1 MSKPTGKIT
10 RTIRSE
16 QVLKAFLEVVR
27 PNLPLDLKK
36 THITADDIIYALG
49 YANVHRLSIA
59 SACQELQNAPSGN
72 RLREVLVEALP
83 SRAGTQRALNRMFH
97 QQLHPSL
104 LKGKRFYNIAIDL
117 TLIPYH
123 GQPYEYKK
131 EIMRGAPKS
140 GTTHFHGYATVSIVH
155 DNRRFVVALRFV
167 EYGEEMADI
176 IRWLIKRVKSLKI
189 RIRRVFLP
197 APVPQAQVD
206 KGFCF
211 KPVFKVLDQHKLSR
225 VVPIP
230 IRGKSGGVRCLFQG
244 KSRKTTYTFHSL
256 KYGAYTVQAVVT
268 KRYSNGR
275 YGRHTSK
282 WFAYAAA
289 GLPAGITPAQ
299 VFELYRQR
307 FGIETSYRQM
317 NQVRART
324 STRNPTI
331 RLLLVGL
338 AFVLFNLYITLRQI
352 LSSALKQPL
361 KSPKRFWL
369 SLRRVAFLLGRAIE
383 RLWGI
388 TEVLQLQPC
397 VTLS

>member
-1 MSKPTGKIT
+1 MSKPTSKIT
-10 RTIRSE
+10 RIIRSE
-16 QVLKAFLEVVR
+16 QVLKAFLQVVR
-27 PNLPLDLKK
+27 PNLSLDLKK
-36 THITADDIIYALG
+36 THITADDLIYALG

-104 LKGKRFYNIAIDL
+104 LKGKRAYNIAIDL

-123 GQPYEYKK
+123 GQPYQDKK

-176 IRWLIKRVKSLKI
+176 VRWLIKRVKSLKI
-189 RIRRVFLP
+189 CIRRVFL
-197 APVPQAQVD
+197 D
-206 KGFCF
+206 KGFCS
-211 KPVFKVLDQHKLSR
+211 KPVFKVLNQHKLSF

-268 KRYSNGR
+268 KRYSKGR
-275 YGRHTSK
+275 YGRHSSK
-282 WFAYAAA
+282 WFAYVVA

-307 FGIETSYRQM
+307 FGIESSYRQM

-324 STRNPTI
+324 STRNPAI

-338 AFVLFNLYITLRQI
+338 AFVLFNLYITLRQN
-352 LSSALKQPL
+352 LSSVLKQPL
-361 KSPKRFWL
+361 NSPKRFWL
-369 SLRRVAFLLGRAIE
+369 SLRRMALLLGRAIE
-383 RLWGI
+383 HLWGI
-388 TEVLQLQPC
+388 TEVLQHQPC
-397 VTLS
+397 ASLS

>member
-1 MSKPTGKIT
+1 MSKPTSKIT

-16 QVLKAFLEVVR
+16 QVLNAFVKVVR
-27 PNLPLDLKK
+27 PHLPLDLKK
-36 THITADDIIYALG
+36 THITAEDIIYALG
-49 YANVHRLSIA
+49 YANVQRLSIA
-59 SACQELQNAPSGN
+59 STCQELQDAPSGN

-83 SRAGTQRALNRMFH
+83 DRAGVQCALNRIFH

-104 LKGKRFYNIAIDL
+104 LKGKRDYNIAIDL

-123 GQPYEYKK
+123 GQPYQDKK
-131 EIMRGAPKS
+131 EIVRGAPKS

-155 DNRRFVVALRFV
+155 DDRRLVVALRFV
-167 EYGEEMADI
+167 EYGEEMAEI
-176 IRWLIKRVKSLKI
+176 VRWLIKRVKSLKI
-189 RIRRVFLP
+189 HLRRVFL
-197 APVPQAQVD
+197 D

-338 AFVLFNLYITLRQI
+338 AFVLFNLYITLRQNL
-352 LSSALKQPL
+352 LSEPQKKVRINPNVSVLLALSGSQA
-361 KSPKRFWL
+361 R
-369 SLRRVAFLLGRAIE
+369 ACIEHLL
-383 RLWGI
+383 GI
-388 TEVLQLQPC
+388 TEVLQIQPC

>member
-1 MSKPTGKIT
+1 MPKPTHEVT

-16 QVLKAFLEVVR
+16 QVLNAFVQVVR
-27 PNLPLDLKK
+27 PNLPLDLQN
-36 THITADDIIYALG
+36 TRITVDDIIYALA

-59 SACQELQNAPSGN
+59 SACQELQDAPSGN

-83 SRAGTQRALNRMFH
+83 DRAGMQRALNRMFH

-104 LKGKRFYNIAIDL
+104 LKGKRGYNIAIDL

-123 GQPYEYKK
+123 GQPYRDKK
-131 EIMRGAPKS
+131 EIVRGAPKS

-155 DNRRFVVALRFV
+155 DNQRFVVALRFI

-176 IRWLIKRVKSLKI
+176 VRWLIKRVKSLKI
-189 RIRRVFLP
+189 LIQRVFL
-197 APVPQAQVD
+197 D
-206 KGFCF
+206 KGFCS
-211 KPVFKVLDQHKLSR
+211 KPVFKVLDQHILSR

-230 IRGKSGGVRCLFQG
+230 VRGKSGGVRCLFQG

-268 KRYSNGR
+268 KRYSKGR
-275 YGRHTSK
+275 YGRHSSK
-282 WFAYAAA
+282 WFAYAVA
-289 GLPAGITPAQ
+289 GLPPGITPAQ

-307 FGIETSYRQM
+307 FGIESSYRQM

-324 STRNPTI
+324 STRNPVI

-338 AFVLFNLYITLRQI
+338 AFVIFNLYITLRQS

-361 KSPKRFWL
+361 KSPKPFWL
-369 SLRRVAFLLGRAIE
+369 SLRRLALMLAQAIE

-388 TEVLQLQPC
+388 EDVLQLHPC